1 MAIKNIHL
9 GNKGRLKKSITIC
22 EFQKDEDTPKQS
34 HSFTA
39 GQAEL
44 ERAAKKISD
53 SLNKN
58 KR

>member
-9 GNKGRLKKSITIC
+9 GNKGSLKKPITIC
-22 EFQKDEDTPKQS
+22 EFEKEEDAPKQS
-34 HSFTA
+34 LPFTA

-44 ERAAKKISD
+44 EKAAKKISD